1 MLVERV
7 LPTGIL
13 LAAGLAIALVP
24 GASWRLV
31 RASVP
36 PPVVEISAKR
46 FEFVPNQITLNQG
59 ETVVLRLTTQDVK
72 HGFFMRELGID
83 ALIEPGRATDVT
95 VTPEAKGTFTII
107 CDHFCGQGHSNMHMK
122 VIVE

>member
-1 MLVERV
+1 MLAGRV
-7 LPTGIL
+7 LTTGIL

-24 GASWRLV
+24 AASWRLV
-31 RASVP
+31 GAAAAPR
-36 PPVVEISAKR
+36 VVEIVAKR
-46 FEFVPNQITLNQG
+46 FEFVPNRITLSQG

-83 ALIEPGRATDVT
+83 ALIEPGRVTDIT
-95 VTPEAKGTFTII
+95 VTPGAKGIFTII

-122 VIVE
+122 VIVK